1 MNIAKVSLTLIALA
15 LAPSSL
21 TGCVVTP
28 VRGYVVAPAP
38 APVVVVHG
46 YYRY

>member
-1 MNIAKVSLTLIALA
+1 MNLTKLTLAAIALA
-15 LAPSSL
+15 VVAGGL

-28 VRGYVVAPAP
+28 ARAYVAAP
-38 APVVVVHG
+38 APVVVVHS

>member
-1 MNIAKVSLTLIALA
+1 MKLTKLSMAAIALA
-15 LAPSSL
+15 VAASSL

-28 VRGYVVAPAP
+28 ARAYVAAP

>member
-1 MNIAKVSLTLIALA
+1 MKLAKLTLTIATLA
-15 LAPSSL
+15 IAASSL

-28 VRGYVVAPAP
+28 ARAYVAAP